1 MERIMSRT
9 RNRLVVALAVA
20 AALASSGVLG
30 ATNAA
35 AEQQVVAGTCCS
47 AK

>member
-1 MERIMSRT
+1 MSRT

-20 AALASSGVLG
+20 AALASSGVVA
-30 ATNAA
+30 ATTANAD
-35 AEQQVVAGTCCS
+35 QQVVAGICCS